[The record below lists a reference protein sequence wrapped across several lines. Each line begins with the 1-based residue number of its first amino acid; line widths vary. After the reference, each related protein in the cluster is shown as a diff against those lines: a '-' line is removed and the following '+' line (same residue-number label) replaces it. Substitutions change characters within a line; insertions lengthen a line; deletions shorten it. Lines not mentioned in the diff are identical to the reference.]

1 MSVRPW
7 IVDDDL
13 WALIEPLLPTWPQKA
28 PGPKP
33 VDDRL
38 CLQGILYVLY
48 NDVSWQLLPL
58 ELGFGSGQTCWRRLG
73 RWHEAGV
80 FEQLHRLLLAELHAA
95 DALDWS
101 RACVDASH
109 IRAKKRGEATGP
121 SPVDRGKTGS
131 KHHLICDGRGTPF
144 KVITTA
150 ANVNDVTQTL
160 ALVDGIPPVA
170 GKPGRPRRRPDALLG
185 DKGYDSNPNRHELH
199 RRRIL
204 PVISRKGAPNIKDLA
219 KLRYVVEQTFSLLH
233 HFKRLAVRW
242 ERRLDLH
249 DALVSLARSLICWR
263 RLKRIRA

>member
-1 MSVRPW
+1 M
-7 IVDDDL
+7 VDDNL
-13 WALIEPLLPTWPQKA
+13 WALIEPLLPPWLQKA

-48 NDVSWQLLPL
+48 NDISWQLLPL

-73 RWHEAGV
+73 RWHEVGV
-80 FEQLHRLLLAELHAA
+80 FDQLHRLLLAELHAA
-95 DALDWS
+95 ASWTGPG
-101 RACVDASH
+101 ACVDASH
-109 IRAKKRGEATGP
+109 ISAKKGGGATGP

-131 KHHLICDGRGTPF
+131 KRQLICDGGGTPF

-150 ANVNDVTQTL
+150 ANVKDVTQAL
-160 ALVDGIPPVA
+160 ALDDGIPPMT
-170 GKPGRPRRRPDALLG
+170 GRPRRRPDALLG
-185 DKGYDSNPNRHELH
+185 DKGYDSNPNRRELR

-204 PVISRKGAPNIKDLA
+204 PVTSREGAPNIKDLG

-233 HFKRLAVRW
+233 HFKCLAVHW

-249 DALVSLARSLICWR
+249 DAFVSLACSLIYWR
-263 RLKRIRA
+263 RLKKARS